1 MKDTGIKMMEIGDK
15 FPDLL
20 GYNAEGNEVR
30 LSQYPGKR
38 FIIYFY
44 PKDNTSGCTLEA
56 QSFRDN
62 YQTFLDMDYQ
72 IIGVS
77 KDSGASHKKFAEKNC
92 LPFPLI
98 ADTNLELCKTAG
110 VWQPKVMAGRAYMGI
125 VRTTFV
131 TDNDGTVTDRVD
143 KVKTKTAAE
152 QLFALLDNRY
162 NPNPA

>member
-1 MKDTGIKMMEIGDK
+1 MNIGDK

-20 GYNAEGNEVR
+20 GRDTNGKEIR
-30 LSQYPGKR
+30 LSDFPGKK

-56 QSFRDN
+56 KSFRDN
-62 YQTFLDMDYQ
+62 YQTFLDMGYQ

-77 KDSGASHKKFAEKNC
+77 KDDEKSHRKFVDKHD

-98 ADTNLELCKTAG
+98 ADTDLQLCQLAG
-110 VWQPKVMAGRAYMGI
+110 VWQKKKMAGREYMGI

-131 TDNDGTVTDRVD
+131 ADKDGTVTDVVE
-143 KVKTKTAAE
+143 KVKTATASE
-152 QLFALLDNRY
+152 QLFALLDDRY
-162 NPNPA
+162 DPNPA

>member
-1 MKDTGIKMMEIGDK
+1 MNIGDK

-20 GYNAEGNEVR
+20 GKDTDGNEVR
-30 LSQYPGKR
+30 LSDFPGKR

-56 QSFRDN
+56 ISFRDN
-62 YQTFLDMDYQ
+62 YQTFLDMGYQ

-77 KDSGASHKKFAEKNC
+77 KDDEKSHRKFVDKHE

-98 ADTNLELCKTAG
+98 ADTDLTLCQAAG
-110 VWQPKVMAGRAYMGI
+110 VWQKKKMAGREYMGI

-131 TDNDGTVTDRVD
+131 ADNDGTITDRID
-143 KVKTKTAAE
+143 KVKTATAAE
-152 QLFALLDNRY
+152 QLFALLDDRY
-162 NPNPA
+162 DPNPA

>member
-1 MKDTGIKMMEIGDK
+1 MENTGIKMMNIGDK

-20 GYNAEGNEVR
+20 GMDTEGKEIR
-30 LSQYPGKR
+30 LSDFPGKR

-56 QSFRDN
+56 ISFKNN
-62 YQTFLDMDYQ
+62 YQTFLDMGYQ

-77 KDSGASHKKFAEKNC
+77 KDSQQSHKKFTEKND

-98 ADTNLELCKTAG
+98 ADTELELCKTAG
-110 VWQPKVMAGRAYMGI
+110 VWQPKKMAGKAYMGI

-131 TDNDGTVTDRVD
+131 LNNDGTVTDRID
-143 KVKTKTAAE
+143 KVKTATASE
-152 QLFALLDNRY
+152 QLFAILDDRY
-162 NPNPA
+162 DPNPA

>member
-1 MKDTGIKMMEIGDK
+1 MENTGIKMMNIGDK

-20 GYNAEGNEVR
+20 GMDTEGKEIR
-30 LSQYPGKR
+30 LSDFPGKR

-56 QSFRDN
+56 ISFKNN
-62 YQTFLDMDYQ
+62 YQTFLDMGYQ

-77 KDSGASHKKFAEKNC
+77 KDSQKSHKKFTEKND

-98 ADTNLELCKTAG
+98 ADTELELCKTAG
-110 VWQPKVMAGRAYMGI
+110 VWQPKKMAGKAYMGI

-131 TDNDGTVTDRVD
+131 VDNDGTITDRID
-143 KVKTKTAAE
+143 KVKTATASE
-152 QLFALLDNRY
+152 QLFALLDDRY
-162 NPNPA
+162 DPNPA